1 MIMSLL
7 DDFITDIKSDVKK
20 EVEQEVEKKES
31 DGKGC
36 FDGQYAKDF
45 LDYCNKG
52 GR

>member
-1 MIMSLL
+1 MGLL
-7 DDFITDIKSDVKK
+7 DDFITDIKSEEKR

-31 DGKGC
+31 EGKGC
-36 FDGQYAKDF
+36 FDGQYARDF

>member
-1 MIMSLL
+1 MNMSLL
-7 DDFITDIKSDVKK
+7 DDFLTDIKSENK
-20 EVEQEVEKKES
+20 EVEKEVEKKES

-36 FDGQYAKDF
+36 FDGQYDKSF

>member
-1 MIMSLL
+1 MNMSLL
-7 DDFITDIKSDVKK
+7 DDFLTDIKSENK
-20 EVEQEVEKKES
+20 EVEKKES

>member
-1 MIMSLL
+1 MSLL
-7 DDFITDIKSDVKK
+7 DDFITDIKGEVKK
-20 EVEQEVEKKES
+20 ESEVEVEKKES
-31 DGKGC
+31 EGKGC